1 MGKLR
6 VALVFG
12 GVSSEHSISCATAA
26 GVLGAIDRDL
36 YEVVPVGITKT
47 GLWTLAEDDV
57 EKWKLR
63 KGDLAEV
70 QDQGN
75 RVEWAM
81 DGSREL
87 WLTDRSASA
96 DNTRTSLGRIDV
108 IFPVLHGPLGEDGT
122 VQGFFELLGIP
133 YVGNGVLASA
143 AAMDKE
149 FTKALFQA
157 AGVPCTPHVV
167 VHEKQML
174 DDPESVLASVRE
186 LGGLPIFVKPAR
198 AGSSVGVSKVSDW
211 DAFGAAAELA
221 LENDSKFVVERGVVG
236 REVEVAVLS
245 GRSGAAPRVSVAGEI
260 IVKGREFY
268 DFDAKYQ
275 DEASVDLV
283 VPAELSPD
291 QLAEMQ
297 RIAAKAYQS
306 LGCYGLARVDFFLTD
321 NGFLVN
327 EINTL
332 PGFTPLSMFPSL
344 WAASGVGYAEL
355 INELIQLALE
365 AKR

>member
-1 MGKLR
+1 MSKLR

-26 GVLGAIDRDL
+26 GVLGAINRDL
-36 YEVVPVGITKT
+36 YDVVPVGITKG
-47 GLWTLAEDDV
+47 GLWTLAADDV

-70 QDQGN
+70 KDEGN
-75 RVEWAM
+75 RVDWTM

-87 WLTDRSASA
+87 WLTEPGSNR
-96 DNTRTSLGRIDV
+96 RSLGQIDV

-157 AGVPCTPHVV
+157 ANVPCTPHVV

-174 DDPESVLASVRE
+174 DDPESVLDAVRG

-221 LENDSKFVVERGVVG
+221 LEHDSKFVVERGVVG

-245 GRSGAAPRVSVAGEI
+245 GRSGAVPRVSVAGEI

-283 VPAELSPD
+283 VPADLSAD

-306 LGCYGLARVDFFLTD
+306 LGCYGLARVDFFLTAE
-321 NGFLVN
+321 GFLVN

-344 WAASGVGYAEL
+344 WAASGVGYSEL
-355 INELIQLALE
+355 IDELIQLALE